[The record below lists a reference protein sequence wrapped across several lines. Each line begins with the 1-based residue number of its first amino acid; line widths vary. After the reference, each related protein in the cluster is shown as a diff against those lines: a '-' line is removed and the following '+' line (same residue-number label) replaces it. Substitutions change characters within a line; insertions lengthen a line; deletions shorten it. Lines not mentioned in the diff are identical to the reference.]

1 MPKRSF
7 VVTGL
12 LMLTA
17 ALWAAQPTILFEDTF
32 DGKLAEGWT
41 WLRENAPKHRIS
53 DGALEICLEPGDANS
68 VKNALVR
75 NAPDRSKGKVIV
87 ELTLT
92 SLAKPTNQFEQ
103 AGITWYVD
111 GKPVFKFVKELVDGQ
126 LMMIPGRPAMN
137 AKTVQLRLVVTASS
151 FTAMYRPDAKGE
163 FMIAATGQLPPP
175 TRDQV
180 SIQGYHGPADAEHWV
195 RFDDFRVSKT
205 NE

>member
-17 ALWAAQPTILFEDTF
+17 SLWAAQPTILFEDAF

-75 NAPDRSKGKVIV
+75 NAPDRSTGKVLV

-92 SLAKPTNQFEQ
+92 NLAKPTNQFEQ

-137 AKTVQLRLVVTASS
+137 AKTVQLRLVVTANS

-163 FMIAATGQLPPP
+163 FMTAATGQLPPP
-175 TRDQV
+175 NRDQV

-195 RFDDFRVSKT
+195 RFDDFRISKA